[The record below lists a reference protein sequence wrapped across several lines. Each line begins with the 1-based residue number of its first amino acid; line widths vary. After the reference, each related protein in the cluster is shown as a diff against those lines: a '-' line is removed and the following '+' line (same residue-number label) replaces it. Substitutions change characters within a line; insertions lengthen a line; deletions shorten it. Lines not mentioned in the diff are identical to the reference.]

1 MSTVSALG
9 IGSGFLNNELVDD
22 LAEARRAPV
31 EQRLEFQEQETEAKL
46 SAFGQIQSAVTEM
59 RLPARQLSDPTAIQ
73 RFEGNSSSGAV
84 DVEVDS
90 AEASRGS
97 FSVDVEQVATAQSL
111 ATSSDD
117 LFADRDSEAVG
128 TGELTFEVGD
138 RAETITLDE
147 DNNTLN
153 GLANAINEADVGV
166 SANILDTGD
175 GFRLVL
181 NGDETGVANE
191 INITADGDE
200 ALQRFDTGDLGE
212 EDSFLVET
220 REAQNARVNIDGV
233 EIERSDNTIDGVI
246 DGVTLNINEETT
258 TPAQVDVQQ
267 DLQGPTEQVQELVDR
282 FNELQQT
289 VTEFTEFDTEEE
301 EGSILTGDSAVRNTM
316 NQIRRDLGQVVPGLE
331 DASVRSL
338 ADVGISTDFQTGEL
352 EFDTNRFQEQL
363 QQNPDDVAALFAN
376 QGRTSDGQVEFVRS
390 GSETQAGEFD
400 INVEEAAT
408 RGSFTGDAVAFQDDE
423 ITIDETNNTFS
434 LSLNDGNEAE
444 ITLDEGTFSRQALV
458 DQIQQQVRDNPV
470 IDASGDRLNVSLSDN
485 DELEF
490 VSDRFGSESS
500 VEILEGNDDLGL
512 TAGEGEVGTDIVGT
526 IDGREA
532 QGDGQVL
539 FLGRGE
545 GDASGIQVRVGGDQT
560 GDRGTVSFI
569 EGVGGSV
576 VDRINDLQGEDGA
589 LTARSDSFR
598 NELDEIE
605 ENRQNLNDRIE
616 SFRERLVSQ
625 FTAAD
630 QRISQF
636 EETGN
641 FLAEQLAGLSGNN

>member
-9 IGSGFLNNELVDD
+9 IGSGFLNNDLVDD

-31 EQRLEFQEQETEAKL
+31 EQRLEIQEQEAEAKL
-46 SAFGQIQSAVTEM
+46 SAFGQIQNAVTEL

-73 RFEGNSSSGAV
+73 RFEGQSSGGAV

-90 AEASRGS
+90 AEASRGN
-97 FSVDVEQVATAQSL
+97 FSVEVEQVATAQSL
-111 ATSSDD
+111 ATSQDD
-117 LFADRDSEAVG
+117 LFPDRDSTAVG
-128 TGELTFEVGD
+128 EGELTFEVGD
-138 RAETITLDE
+138 RSETITLDE

-153 GLANAINEADVGV
+153 GLANAINESDVGV

-191 INITADGDE
+191 INISADGDE

-212 EDSFLVET
+212 EGAFLTET
-220 REAQNARVNIDGV
+220 RQAQDARVNIDGV
-233 EIERSDNTIDGVI
+233 QIERSSNTIDGVI
-246 DGVTLNINEETT
+246 DGVTLNVNEEGTS
-258 TPAQVDVQQ
+258 QVAVQQ
-267 DLQGPTEQVQELVDR
+267 DLEGPTEQVQELVNA
-282 FNELQQT
+282 FNELQEM
-289 VTEFTEFDTEEE
+289 VTEFTEFDPDEG

-316 NQIRRDLGQVVPGLE
+316 NQLRRDLGQVVPGLE

-338 ADVGISTDFQTGEL
+338 ADVGISTDFNTGEL
-352 EFDTNRFQEQL
+352 EFDTTRFQEQL
-363 QQNPDDVAALFAN
+363 QQNPDDVAALFSN

-390 GSETQAGEFD
+390 GSETQPGEFD

-408 RGSFTGDAVAFQDDE
+408 RGSFTGDEVAFQDGE
-423 ITIDETNNTFS
+423 ITIDDTNNTFS

-444 ITLDEGTFSRQALV
+444 ITLEEGTFSRQALA

-470 IDASGDRLNVSLSDN
+470 IDASGDRLNVSLN
-485 DELEF
+485 DTDQLEF

-500 VEILEGNDDLGL
+500 VEITEGNGDLGL

-539 FLGRGE
+539 FLGRDE

-560 GDRGTVSFI
+560 GDRGSVSFI
-569 EGVGGSV
+569 EGVGGQL
-576 VDRINDLQGEDGA
+576 VDRINEFQSENGTLA
-589 LTARSDSFR
+589 ARSDSFR
-598 NELDEIE
+598 NELDQIE
-605 ENRQNLNDRIE
+605 ENRQDLNSRIE

-641 FLAEQLAGLSGNN
+641 FLAEQLAGLSGE